1 MKYLSIVGLLFTIS
15 SSVNAQ
21 FWDVTNVRKIPG
33 SINSVNCE
41 ESIPVFSKD
50 SSTLYFVRTYHPKA
64 VGGEL
69 DQDIWYSKR
78 AEDGSYDGGKLLK
91 DLNNKYFNAV
101 LGLGN
106 GGNTMYVFNSY
117 DGKKDLQKGLAIST
131 KKGTKWGNPAVVDI
145 PGLDIDGDYY
155 GFHVASSEDVV
166 VISYAGPNS
175 IGSED
180 LYVSTKQNGQWS
192 SPMHM
197 GNVINSVGFEISPFL
212 STTKDTLFFS
222 SNGHGGFGDAD
233 IFYSVRNG
241 NGWDSWS
248 APMNLGDKIN
258 STKFDAY
265 FSLSESTC
273 YWSSN
278 RDAER
283 SDLYMAE
290 KAILVPLKLICSGI
304 NVTKYNGSDGELNAM
319 ASGGK
324 APYTYQW
331 SIGSQDQ
338 FVTNVKAGTY
348 TVQVTDATGQSA
360 SCEVVITQPLIK
372 KFDDI
377 ALTHYFEYNG
387 DRFTISEGKLR
398 NYAETIERQL
408 AEGRE
413 SVAIHI
419 FSSASYVPT
428 ETFKTN
434 DNLARSRANRIKSEL
449 ENYFTAKGYSSQVK
463 IIIDGTVVQGPSYEN
478 DKGNTEKYRPFQ
490 YVDLKTK

>member
-1 MKYLSIVGLLFTIS
+1 
-15 SSVNAQ
+15 
-21 FWDVTNVRKIPG
+21 
-33 SINSVNCE
+33 
-41 ESIPVFSKD
+41 
-50 SSTLYFVRTYHPKA
+50 
-64 VGGEL
+64 
-69 DQDIWYSKR
+69 
-78 AEDGSYDGGKLLK
+78 
-91 DLNNKYFNAV
+91 
-101 LGLGN
+101 
-106 GGNTMYVFNSY
+106 
-117 DGKKDLQKGLAIST
+117 
-131 KKGTKWGNPAVVDI
+131 
-145 PGLDIDGDYY
+145 
-155 GFHVASSEDVV
+155 
-166 VISYAGPNS
+166 
-175 IGSED
+175 
-180 LYVSTKQNGQWS
+180 
-192 SPMHM
+192 
-197 GNVINSVGFEISPFL
+197 
-212 STTKDTLFFS
+212 
-222 SNGHGGFGDAD
+222 
-233 IFYSVRNG
+233 
-241 NGWDSWS
+241 
-248 APMNLGDKIN
+248 MNLGDKIN

-304 NVTKYNGSDGELNAM
+304 NVTKFNGSDGELNAM

-324 APYTYQW
+324 VPYTYQW

-338 FVTNVKAGTY
+338 FVTNVKAGSY

-360 SCEVVITQPLIK
+360 SCDVVITQPIIK

-377 ALTHYFEYNG
+377 ALMHYFEYNG

-413 SVAIHI
+413 SIAIHI

-434 DNLARSRANRIKSEL
+434 DNLARSRANRIKGEL

-478 DKGNTEKYRPFQ
+478 DKDNTEKYKPFQ